1 MALLC
6 LCIGGPSA
14 YAQKKEP
21 STKFGFYFK
30 GRHQKSARVPFELYA
45 NLIVVKLK
53 IDKGDTLN
61 FILDTGVSSFI
72 LTDPSLSKK
81 IKLNYS
87 RTVNIRGA
95 GNEQFVTGKVSVGHS
110 LSFGFVQIDH
120 TSLVALDQDILQ
132 LSEYMGIP
140 VHGIFGHEL
149 FERFVVSID
158 FSAKQITL
166 TEPDHY
172 KEKKRFGT
180 KYPLMVT
187 QSKPYIEV
195 TAIAQKSD
203 TYQPIRLVIDTGAGH
218 ALMLN
223 TSENSSIVLPDKTIR
238 ANLGKGLNGS
248 IDGHIGRIEKFRV
261 GKFEFKDII
270 ASFPD
275 SLSFGSKFMFDST
288 ATRQGSIGGELL
300 RRFVLT
306 FNYRA
311 GYILLKPL
319 AARYKETFEH
329 DMSGMEVRAR
339 GIHLDEY
346 FVTYISPG
354 SQAQQA
360 GVEVGDQIMFLNN
373 RNYKNLTINDIY
385 NQLSKK
391 QGYGIELF
399 LRRKTELKYIYF
411 KLKRVI

>member
-1 MALLC
+1 M
-6 LCIGGPSA
+6 GGFKVL
-14 YAQKKEP
+14 AQKKQAP
-21 STKFGFYFK
+21 TKFGFYFK
-30 GRHQKSARVPFELYA
+30 GKHQKSAKVPFDLYA
-45 NLIVVKLK
+45 NLIVIKLK
-53 IDKGDTLN
+53 IDRGDTLN

-72 LTDPSLSKK
+72 LTDPGLSQK
-81 IKLNYS
+81 IKLNYTRS
-87 RTVNIRGA
+87 VNIRGA
-95 GNEQFVTGKVSVGHS
+95 GNEQFVTGKVSVGHT

-158 FSAKQITL
+158 FSSKQITL
-166 TEPDHY
+166 TEPKYY

-180 KYPLMVT
+180 KYPLVVT

-223 TSENSSIVLPDKTIR
+223 TAENSNIVLPDKTIR
-238 ANLGKGLNGS
+238 ANLGKGLNGN
-248 IDGHIGRIEKFRV
+248 IDGHIGRVEKFKV
-261 GKFEFKDII
+261 GKYEFKDII

-306 FNYRA
+306 FNYQE
-311 GYILLKPL
+311 GYILFKPL

-339 GIHLDEY
+339 GTYLDE
-346 FVTYISPG
+346 FHVTYVAPG
-354 SQAQQA
+354 SQADQA
-360 GVEVGDQIMFLNN
+360 GVQVGDQIMFLNN
-373 RNYKNLTINDIY
+373 KNYKNLTINDIY

-391 QGYGIELF
+391 QGFGIELF
-399 LRRKTELKYIYF
+399 LRRQSELKYVYF